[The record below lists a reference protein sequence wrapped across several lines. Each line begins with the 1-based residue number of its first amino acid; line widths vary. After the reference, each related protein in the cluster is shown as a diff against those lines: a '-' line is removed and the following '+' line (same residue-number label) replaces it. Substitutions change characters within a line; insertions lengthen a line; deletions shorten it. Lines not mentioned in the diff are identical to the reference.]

1 MARNVKVEEPS
12 KAVSSAALAGRLQA
26 VEAQTKQSSE
36 RIYYV
41 SGRDVFVSLHTG
53 SSSLY
58 AVLCYLLLCC
68 ATCCCV
74 VLPAAVLCYLLLCCA
89 TCCCVVLPAAVSFVY
104 YSLTSL

>member
-68 ATCCCV
+68 ATCCC
-74 VLPAAVLCYLLLCCA
+74 LLC
-89 TCCCVVLPAAVSFVY
+89 VLLFDKSLRKTVQHCSLQIAMAAY
-104 YSLTSL
+104 TRKIT

>member
-36 RIYYV
+36 KIYYV

-53 SSSLY
+53 SSKSLY
-58 AVLCYLLLCC
+58 
-68 ATCCCV
+68 CV

-89 TCCCVVLPAAVSFVY
+89 TCCCVVLPAAVNIKSP
-104 YSLTSL
+104 LCATL

>member
-74 VLPAAVLCYLLLCCA
+74 VLPAAVNIKSPLCTTL
-89 TCCCVVLPAAVSFVY
+89 
-104 YSLTSL
+104 